1 MTKAP
6 TIAERD
12 ALTFLASAGGDGVD
26 EADLIAHIERNNRVI
41 HRCRVRDFST
51 AWRLMHY
58 AFEHIRNGDIEA
70 ADHSMVRAMNKMVRI
85 VKRSEAVILDEG
97 MDDRLP

>member
-51 AWRLMHY
+51 AWRLMQY
-58 AFEHIRNGDIEA
+58 AFEHIRNE
-70 ADHSMVRAMNKMVRI
+70 MVRI